1 MKLRTILFASMLAAT
16 CRAVEDAPAAVE
28 QPALEVTKESLIERI
43 EALLEKGVTGVETLL
58 HDAITDIEDFFAGD
72 EEVGNADAGATQ
84 PATDAPADTSDEP
97 PVAE

>member
-16 CRAVEDAPAAVE
+16 CRAVEDAPAA
-28 QPALEVTKESLIERI
+28 QAAPEVTKESLIERI